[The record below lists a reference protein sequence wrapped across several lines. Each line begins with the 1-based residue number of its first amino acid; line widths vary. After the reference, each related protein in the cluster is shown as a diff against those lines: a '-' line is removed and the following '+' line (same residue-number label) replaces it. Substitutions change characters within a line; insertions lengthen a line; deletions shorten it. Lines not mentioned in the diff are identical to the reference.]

1 MQRKN
6 NKWITKGMK
15 EASRNGDAKK
25 LDKIQLGTNL
35 SMVREKTIFDER
47 FSTRNKL
54 HVPDLTINEKV
65 ICEHDTVKIHGEL
78 SFESGRTLDRN
89 VDYYL
94 TRRPFFVIN
103 EGLAKHLKLDESAL
117 AEYLYYH
124 TLSQNNAREQAEKLL
139 KLDPTLSS
147 RIRNIVIK

>member
-1 MQRKN
+1 MKAKN
-6 NKWITKGMK
+6 NKWIAKGMK
-15 EASRNGDAKK
+15 EASRNGDSKK

-35 SMVREKTIFDER
+35 PMVREKTIFDER

-54 HVPDLTINEKV
+54 HVPDLTINDKV

-78 SFESGRTLDRN
+78 GYEEGKTFERN
-89 VDYYL
+89 TDYYL
-94 TRRPFFVIN
+94 TGRPFFVIN

-117 AEYLYYH
+117 TEYLYYH
-124 TLSQNNAREQAEKLL
+124 TLSQHKAREQAEKLL

-147 RIRNIVIK
+147 RIRSIVIK